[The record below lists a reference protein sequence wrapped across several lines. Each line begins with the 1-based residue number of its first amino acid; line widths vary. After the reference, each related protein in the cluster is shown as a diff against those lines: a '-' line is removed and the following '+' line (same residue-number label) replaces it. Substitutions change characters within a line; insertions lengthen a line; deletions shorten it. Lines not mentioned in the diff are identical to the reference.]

1 MYLRTKKCPA
11 CLIAAE
17 KRGFIGDMAIVIFSL
32 HSARCTA
39 WDSFIAFWGVGSTF
53 EVPVQPK
60 VLCFNTY

>member
-1 MYLRTKKCPA
+1 MCLRTKKCLA

-60 VLCFNTY
+60 ALCFNTY